1 VTQAPDFDSI
11 KQINPY
17 GVEYWSARDLM
28 PLLGYG
34 KKWQNF
40 SDVIKKAMTACTET
54 GNIAEDHFTGVSKM
68 VLLGSG
74 SQRSLADYHLSRF
87 ACYLIAQNGDP
98 RKPEIAAAQVYF
110 AVSTRAHEIHQLRE
124 EQRARLEKRLE
135 VSESFK
141 ALGKA
146 AQNAGVESESFSIFI
161 DAGYLGLH
169 RHTLQGLKE
178 LKGIPENEEYLNRIT
193 RKELSAIDFKNIQT
207 EDKLVSENITGQENA
222 IQTHYFVGDQ
232 VRKAIDAINGPMP
245 EDLPSAPSIRKMI
258 EEHNRKKK
266 RILKAKEEQEGQLS
280 LFNEHTQ

>member
-1 VTQAPDFDSI
+1 MTQTPDFDSI

-28 PLLGYG
+28 PLLGY
-34 KKWQNF
+34 KKWQKF
-40 SDVIKKAMTACTET
+40 EDAIKRGMTACTQS
-54 GNIAEDHFTGVSKM
+54 GNVVGDHFTGAGKVIEGGK
-68 VLLGSG
+68 G
-74 SQRSLADYHLSRF
+74 AKKEWNDYALSRF

-98 RKPEIAAAQVYF
+98 RKPEIAAAQAYF
-110 AVSTRAHEIHQLRE
+110 AASTRAHEIHQLRE
-124 EQRARLEKRLE
+124 EQEARLEKRLQ

-141 ALGKA
+141 ALGRA
-146 AQNAGVESESFSIFI
+146 AQNAGVESESFGIFI

-169 RHTLQGLKE
+169 RHTLQRLKE
-178 LKGIPENEEYLNRIT
+178 LKGIPENEEYLDRIT

-207 EDKLVSENITGQENA
+207 EDKLISENITGQENA

-266 RILKAKEEQEGQLS
+266 RTLKAKEEQQNQPS
-280 LFNEHTQ
+280 LFSES